1 MTALPMKYID
11 RLLLSLL
18 LVCSLQLPILGQIFP
33 GDADNNGR
41 VENYDVLYT
50 GYAFGEIGPSRLGES
65 PEDSAEFISLLW
77 ENIFPSGLNFAYADA
92 DGNGAIDFLDLLSI
106 STNYGAENGMVIN
119 SEFLEGIPG
128 TDPAISFDRTAIP
141 PLVTENST
149 VEIPLFLGTAE
160 NPLLDV
166 NGIAFSITYDAEL
179 IAELR
184 LELNPAWLGRDS
196 QLFILQGFPDAVP
209 ANGGRLE
216 VAMTR
221 LGKQPS
227 MAFGRIGTLSI
238 IIEDDLIELLPD
250 NVDQLPVAVSVVGL
264 GVIDGAFNTI
274 PVVEDSIHLEVMNP
288 AAISDIIEKDKDR
301 FVKVYPNPTQ
311 SELNILSADFIQEI
325 QFYTL
330 SGQQLKTQPVAN
342 RKRFE
347 VPVQG
352 LPAGPLLLKIIGTHS
367 IVTKKIWIQFP

>member
-1 MTALPMKYID
+1 MKYID

-18 LVCSLQLPILGQIFP
+18 LVGLLQLPIFGQIFP

-65 PEDSAEFISLLW
+65 PEDSQEVISLLW
-77 ENIFPSGLNFAYADA
+77 EDIFPSGLNFAYADA
-92 DGNGAIDFLDLLSI
+92 DGNGAIDFLDLLAI
-106 STNYGAENGMVIN
+106 STNYGAESGVVVN

-128 TDPAISFDRTAIP
+128 TDPAISFDRSAIP
-141 PLVTENST
+141 PLITENST
-149 VEIPLFLGTAE
+149 VEIPLFLGTPE
-160 NPLLDV
+160 NPLQDV
-166 NGIAFSITYDAEL
+166 NGIAFNITYDAEF

-184 LELNPAWLGRDS
+184 LDLNPAWLGRDS
-196 QLFILQGFPDAVP
+196 QLFILQGFPDA
-209 ANGGRLE
+209 ALASSGRLD

-221 LGKQPS
+221 LGKQPT

-250 NVDQLPVAVSVVGL
+250 NVDQLPVAVSVVGV
-264 GVIDGAFNTI
+264 GVIDGDFNTI

-288 AAISDIIEKDKDR
+288 AAISDVIDKNKDGS
-301 FVKVYPNPTQ
+301 VKVYPNPTQ
-311 SELNILSADFIQEI
+311 SQLNILSTDFIQEV
-325 QFYTL
+325 QFYTT
-330 SGQQLKTQPVAN
+330 SGQKLKTQSVAN
-342 RKRFE
+342 QKKFE

-352 LPAGPLLLKIIGTHS
+352 LPAGPLLLKIIGNQGV
-367 IVTKKIWIQFP
+367 ITKKVWIQSP

>member
-1 MTALPMKYID
+1 MKSID
-11 RLLLSLL
+11 RLLFSLL
-18 LVCSLQLPILGQIFP
+18 LVCLLQLPTLGQIFP

-65 PEDSAEFISLLW
+65 PEDSEEFISLLW
-77 ENIFPSGLNFAYADA
+77 EDIFPSGLNFAYADA
-92 DGNGAIDFLDLLSI
+92 DGNGAVDFLDLLTI
-106 STNYGAENGMVIN
+106 SANYGAENGVVVN
-119 SEFLEGIPG
+119 SEFLEGVPG
-128 TDPAISFDRTAIP
+128 TDPAISFDRNAIP

-149 VEIPLFLGTAE
+149 LEIPLFLGSPE

-166 NGIAFSITYDAEL
+166 NGIAFNIIYDAEL

-184 LELNPAWLGRDS
+184 LDLNPGWLGQDS
-196 QLFILQGFPDAVP
+196 QLFILQRFPEAVP
-209 ANGGRLE
+209 ANSGRLDI
-216 VAMTR
+216 AMTR

-250 NVDQLPVAVSVVGL
+250 DVNQLPIAISVVGV
-264 GVIDGAFNTI
+264 GVIDGDFNTI
-274 PVVEDSIHLEVMNP
+274 PVVEDSIHLEVTNP
-288 AAISDIIEKDKDR
+288 KAISDVIDKDKNQL
-301 FVKVYPNPTQ
+301 VKVYPNPTQ
-311 SELNILSADFIQEI
+311 SQLNILSTDLIQEI

-330 SGQQLKTQPVAN
+330 SGQKLKTQPVAN
-342 RKRFE
+342 RTHFA

-352 LPAGPLLLKIIGTHS
+352 LPAGPLLLKIIGIHS
-367 IVTKKIWIQFP
+367 ISTKKIWIQSP